1 MTRITLNRA
10 SETQAYQQ
18 RLLAVQETLSA
29 AYWRKLLTR
38 FAARAASQYKL
49 NGEAGL
55 VLALEQFKDEA
66 SKGFVATWRAALSAF
81 AKQTAKLTSK
91 RRVLTKVIKAKK
103 ATVIDE
109 VVVDWTNKF
118 LAEKI
123 QGVGRTLSKEVKRII
138 SGGTNEGLTIPE
150 ISAKINDTLLS
161 KTPYEAMRIAR
172 TEVHGA
178 AMAGMDAGAAAT
190 GLELKKQWL
199 AAEDDRTRPAHAAA
213 DGQTVGMNESFTVDG
228 EQLRFPGDPYGSAE
242 NVIQCRCTTLYIPA
256 EDA

>member
-1 MTRITLNRA
+1 MTHVTLNRA

-29 AYWRKLLTR
+29 AYWRKLLAR
-38 FAARAASQYKL
+38 FSKRAAAQYAL

-55 VLALEQFKDEA
+55 VLALETFKEEA
-66 SKGFVATWRAALSAF
+66 ATGFEKTWRAALGAFSA
-81 AKQTAKLTSK
+81 QTAKLASK
-91 RRVLTKVIKAKK
+91 RRVLTKIVKAKK
-103 ATVIDE
+103 TTVIDE

-118 LAEKI
+118 LAEKV
-123 QGVGRTLSKEVKRII
+123 QGVGRTLAKEVKRII
-138 SGGTNEGLTIPE
+138 SGGVNDGLTIPE
-150 ISAKINDTLLS
+150 ISKQLNDTLLS

-199 AAEDDRTRPAHAAA
+199 AAEDDRTRPAHADA
-213 DGQTVGMNESFTVDG
+213 DGQTVGMNESFNVDG
-228 EQLRFPGDPYGSAE
+228 EALRFPGDPYGSAE
-242 NVIQCRCTTLYIPA
+242 NVIQCRCTTLYIPI
-256 EDA
+256 ED